1 LIRRLL
7 TEAGAQVIEATD
19 AASALDC
26 IRDTGANFLISDI
39 GMAGRDGY
47 DLMRSL
53 RAQGYG
59 EQELPAIALTAFA
72 RPQDRAEAL
81 AAGFQDHLVKP
92 LDAPTLIARV
102 GSLRRR
108 GKPRPHN

>member
-1 LIRRLL
+1 
-7 TEAGAQVIEATD
+7 
-19 AASALDC
+19 
-26 IRDTGANFLISDI
+26 
-39 GMAGRDGY
+39 MAGRDGY

-81 AAGFQDHLVKP
+81 AAGFQDPLVKP

-102 GSLRRR
+102 GSLPRR